1 MGRSTR
7 RNRRSSKK
15 GRTRRGLRGGADE
28 VDQSVVLERCKGVCA
43 RVVSE
48 FNGSGCR
55 VHVATSD
62 FVASSKYLEWLGAGM
77 SRLAYNSPLVA
88 LAMWTTLTR
97 NTQPLIGGTTLSN
110 FFDKLN
116 TIALCKPGPD
126 VGAYTVDGWN
136 EDVEGAA
143 TKFVNGYYTE
153 VFSKYLKKKPDILPG
168 KEKLPD
174 TFWDEDALRESI
186 AKGVETKDT
195 NFEMVYVHTSEDL
208 SCYLVADK
216 KANAIFIVF
225 RGSRSLSNWK
235 KNFTVHTKAGCTDP
249 CNVSH
254 KLQCKDGEKEE
265 MKMYPGFLGLDL
277 EAIHTIVWMG
287 AHLAKTVIGATAIK
301 PARVFM
307 FGHSLG
313 GALATI
319 SSLLYSMMRAPGLEP
334 ARAKDGLKL
343 LCPRVTCISYAS
355 PRPFNKAADEC
366 FNLRKDIGL
375 ISFARLFTAGDPVP
389 TMAPWMD
396 GAGTTDDKRKV
407 KGSKA
412 LVAARVL
419 TLGAAGVVSHAFED
433 GINYTSL
440 ISARMQAVASEL
452 RKVAGGGCE
461 NKHLIFVELLGPIKP
476 KSGNIPI
483 EAAIR
488 LLGEVGSQI
497 SGTTSSGKACS
508 EWVDEDIRS
517 ESSLSKDI
525 LDELKGVATTKGR
538 LDVSGCLAHA
548 QEKAVVLKAQMEES
562 VHTARDKPKAAA
574 KIVEAQQTDM
584 QICLPSAA
592 AAGGGLSLS
601 TLHAHLSKLKKNV
614 GAKASAAAAS
624 AKKGIEKA
632 KGKLTKSP
640 STAPSE
646 AATPETPA
654 TAVAQKHALA
664 PAQSDEARKREC
676 IVSCQ
681 CGSRASQ
688 GGSKRSSSST
698 RRERAGVIDLID
710 HLHVR
715 RASLERALRT
725 TGKGSESTFLRTR
738 KRGIDNELQRAHGLI
753 ATLDR
758 SRQRRASKKTR
769 RRPRG
774 GGH

>member
-1 MGRSTR
+1 MVRVTK

-15 GRTRRGLRGGADE
+15 GRTRRGLIGGADE
-28 VDQSVVLERCKGVCA
+28 VDQSVVLQRCKGLCTDLIPGFDSSWCN
-43 RVVSE
+43 VS
-48 FNGSGCR
+48 
-55 VHVATSD
+55 VATSD

-97 NTQPLIGGTTLSN
+97 STQPLIGGTTLSA

-116 TIALCKPGPD
+116 ATALCKRGSG

-136 EDVEGAA
+136 ENIEEGA

-153 VFSKYLKKKPDILPG
+153 VFSKYLKKKPDILPVKG
-168 KEKLPD
+168 KLPD
-174 TFWDEDALRESI
+174 TFWDEDALRKSVAE
-186 AKGVETKDT
+186 GVETKDT

-254 KLQCKDGEKEE
+254 KLQCKKGERKEE
-265 MKMYPGFLGLDL
+265 MRMYPGFLGLDL

-287 AHLAKTVIGATAIK
+287 AHLAKTVIGASPSK

-334 ARAKDGLKL
+334 ADAKAGLKL

-366 FNLRKDIGL
+366 FNLRKDMGL

-389 TMAPWMD
+389 TVAPWMD

-433 GINYTSL
+433 GVNYTSL

-476 KSGNIPI
+476 KSGKIPI

-488 LLGEVGSQI
+488 LLGDVGSQI
-497 SGTTSSGKACS
+497 PGTTSSGKACS

-548 QEKAVVLKAQMEES
+548 QKKVGELKAHMEKD
-562 VHTARDKPKAAA
+562 VHTAKNEPSDAAGVV
-574 KIVEAQQTDM
+574 KAQQNNM

-592 AAGGGLSLS
+592 AAAAAAGGGLG
-601 TLHAHLSKLKKNV
+601 THLGMLKKAV

-646 AATPETPA
+646 AAAPETPVP
-654 TAVAQKHALA
+654 TVAQKHKLA

-688 GGSKRSSSST
+688 GGSKRSSSSA

-710 HLHVR
+710 HLHAR

-758 SRQRRASKKTR
+758 SRQRRASNKTR